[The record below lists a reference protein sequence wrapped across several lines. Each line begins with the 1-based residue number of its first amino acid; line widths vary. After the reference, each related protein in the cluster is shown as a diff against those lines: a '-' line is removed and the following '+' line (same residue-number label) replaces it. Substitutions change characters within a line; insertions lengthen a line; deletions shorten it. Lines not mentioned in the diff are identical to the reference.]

1 MQDDSICSQKQPILH
16 FSTKVIDN
24 SLPSSSPSSLTYGL
38 NDNSFIPRLAGCAK
52 DMFRKPCVYMLNE
65 GRCMRSDCRFAHD
78 LHNITCKYWLEG
90 ECLKGES
97 CEFLHDFPRMCSES
111 AFDKPNFSFQKYKN
125 SDLTDTLKNEFSLNT
140 SDFPELGSNYN
151 LAKQQ
156 IVSVKSEERA
166 NYYSFEKTEVL
177 NSSPI
182 DQFKFDKTTYDDN
195 NSEDVNS
202 IKPGKKTRKF
212 KENVLYSLS
221 LPAFAITNRKKNIN

>member
-111 AFDKPNFSFQKYKN
+111 AFDKPNFSFQIKN
-125 SDLTDTLKNEFSLNT
+125 FSISIL
-140 SDFPELGSNYN
+140 
-151 LAKQQ
+151 
-156 IVSVKSEERA
+156 
-166 NYYSFEKTEVL
+166 TEVY
-177 NSSPI
+177 
-182 DQFKFDKTTYDDN
+182 F
-195 NSEDVNS
+195 
-202 IKPGKKTRKF
+202 
-212 KENVLYSLS
+212 
-221 LPAFAITNRKKNIN
+221 